1 MKLSIT
7 EGGKDGKSRAI
18 ASCRCFGGEVSGMQE
33 KRRSGSDNECWG
45 AWSGLENKHQALGD
59 EGEGEKKEVRCEILA
74 HQEKSNLPEKF
85 NEDWCDKA
93 VGNGFGSRES
103 VARTSRWHRAHRKAE
118 VEEANG
124 SSRKEGVS
132 LSPFMDVNSV
142 EVEEELSTMATLSW
156 AEGVWLGRW

>member
-1 MKLSIT
+1 MERAKRSLPADVLEERFQECSKR
-7 EGGKDGKSRAI
+7 EGVVRTTSVG
-18 ASCRCFGGEVSGMQE
+18 
-33 KRRSGSDNECWG
+33 
-45 AWSGLENKHQALGD
+45 ALGVD
-59 EGEGEKKEVRCEILA
+59 LRTNTKHSGTKEKARRKVRCEILA
-74 HQEKSNLPEKF
+74 HQEKSNLPENF
-85 NEDWCDKA
+85 NEDWCEKA

-132 LSPFMDVNSV
+132 LSLFMDVNNV
-142 EVEEELSTMATLSW
+142 EVEEELSTMPTLSW